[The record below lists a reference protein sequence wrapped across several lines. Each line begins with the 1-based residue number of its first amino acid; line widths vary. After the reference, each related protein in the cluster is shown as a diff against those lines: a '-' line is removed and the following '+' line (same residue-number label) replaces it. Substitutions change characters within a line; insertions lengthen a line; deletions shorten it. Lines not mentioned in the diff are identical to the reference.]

1 MQTCDRRHSSP
12 APASIELTV
21 MIDAFLLP
29 LNTVVTAK
37 GDSEPLD
44 VSGAANPVFLLT
56 VSITSIVEQE
66 AIDISLFTSA
76 DGITWDTKPVASLPQ
91 KFYPGEYPLLV
102 DLSAANNAKFVRAHW
117 EVNRW
122 GRGST
127 APKFEIGIRL
137 REVSKQALQEAEAEA
152 HTRR

>member
-1 MQTCDRRHSSP
+1 
-12 APASIELTV
+12 
-21 MIDAFLLP
+21 MIDAFLVP
-29 LNTVVTAK
+29 LKTVVTAK

-56 VSITSIVEQE
+56 LSIGAIVEQE
-66 AIDISLFTSA
+66 AIDLSLFTSA
-76 DGITWDTKPVASLPQ
+76 DGAAWDAKPVASLPQ

-102 DLSAANNAKFVRAHW
+102 NLSAVANAKFVRAHW

-122 GRGST
+122 GRGPT
-127 APKFEIGIRL
+127 TPRFEIGVRL

-152 HTRR
+152 QLRR